1 MSRHLP
7 DKNELEEQLKTELDR
22 FKELDTQKT
31 AMYKGLDVGNIQEYE
46 LLRAQW
52 EDSVAEIKHLHRKLY
67 PYFPRSGACPYCG
80 CDTLPSGGGFESS
93 QCIACGKVTVKWN
106 L

>member
-7 DKNELEEQLKTELDR
+7 DKNEFEQQLETELAR
-22 FKELDTQKT
+22 FKELNAKKT
-31 AMYKGLDVGNIQEYE
+31 AAYMNLDVGTIQAYE

-67 PYFPRSGACPYCG
+67 PYFPRSIACPHCG
-80 CDTLPSGGGFESS
+80 CDTLPIGGGFESS
-93 QCIACGKVTVKWN
+93 QCIACGEVTVKWN